1 MHALLEYETHKM
13 HNGELPYSDGLSM
26 EATRSE
32 KQVTYLEPAQVSEVE
47 VINGSNVNVKATHGL
62 VLRPPW
68 QRLENRYLVSSPQGQ
83 STLYYEPYCVYDQNS
98 LGKECVDIIITP
110 AVKKFLPKFTLVSEP
125 IKRWWSWNSSCK
137 DGWPDRDVGER
148 VL

>member
-1 MHALLEYETHKM
+1 MYPNVRVIATPNSKPLLDPLFT
-13 HNGELPYSDGLSM
+13 N
-26 EATRSE
+26 
-32 KQVTYLEPAQVSEVE
+32 VTYLEPAQVSEVE

-98 LGKECVDIIITP
+98 LGKEC
-110 AVKKFLPKFTLVSEP
+110 AVKKFLPKFTLVSGQE
-125 IKRWWSWNSSCK
+125 
-137 DGWPDRDVGER
+137 DAV
-148 VL
+148 